1 MSDISLDYF
10 VVSETKLDSSFP
22 SAQFHINGYEVR
34 ARRDRDKSGGGLIE
48 FVRKGFI
55 SKRLKK
61 LEPKCSEVIC
71 SEFTVSNK
79 KWICF
84 SVYRPPTQNNLEC
97 FFNELTTSLSQASV
111 MCDNFIVMG
120 DFNIDLNLPSHEHD
134 KLEEFCN
141 LFDLSNLIKSN
152 TCFTKTHSSKTDL
165 ILTNNS
171 NSFQKSGTTETGLSD
186 FHKLISTFFKSHFSR
201 LSPKAIYYRNYK
213 NFDESKFIE
222 DLIYT
227 DFSLQS
233 DDPNENYSFLT
244 REFSHLRKKFIRGN
258 HAPFMNKELRK
269 AIYTRS
275 RLRNKFCKSP
285 SKENEALY
293 KNNEINAYL

>member
-1 MSDISLDYF
+1 
-10 VVSETKLDSSFP
+10 
-22 SAQFHINGYEVR
+22 
-34 ARRDRDKSGGGLIE
+34 
-48 FVRKGFI
+48 
-55 SKRLKK
+55 
-61 LEPKCSEVIC
+61 
-71 SEFTVSNK
+71 
-79 KWICF
+79 
-84 SVYRPPTQNNLEC
+84 
-97 FFNELTTSLSQASV
+97 

-120 DFNIDLNLPSHEHD
+120 DFNTDVNLASHEHG

-152 TCFTKTHSSKTDL
+152 ICFTKTYSSKTDL

-201 LSPKAIYYRNYK
+201 FSPKAIYYRNYK
-213 NFDESKFIE
+213 NFNESKFIE

-227 DFSLQS
+227 DFWLHS

-244 REFSHLRKKFIRGN
+244 REFSKIVEKHAPLRKKFIRRN
-258 HAPFMNKELRK
+258 HASFVNKELRK

-275 RLRNKFCKSP
+275 
-285 SKENEALY
+285 
-293 KNNEINAYL
+293 